1 MKTLPFQFFATASDG
16 AAIHVGHRLEQGG
29 VQLGGM
35 VGFGKREFGHR
46 SVKLQLKA
54 LEENGVVDTTLGA
67 APTQDSVPQNKL
79 DAFGLTIDA
88 AIQRVERLKDFH
100 ASAGGLF
107 IFCPVIAEGLPALKC
122 YRSCGAVRKF
132 RSTRFD
138 LFL

>member
-67 APTQDSVPQNKL
+67 APTQDSIPQNKL
-79 DAFGLTIDA
+79 DAFGLTIDT
-88 AIQRVERLKDFH
+88 AIERVKCFEDFH
-100 ASAGGLF
+100 ARAGGLF
-107 IFCPVIAEGLPALKC
+107 VSCPVIAEGLPALKC
-122 YRSCGAVRKF
+122 RGSCGAIG
-132 RSTRFD
+132 
-138 LFL
+138 